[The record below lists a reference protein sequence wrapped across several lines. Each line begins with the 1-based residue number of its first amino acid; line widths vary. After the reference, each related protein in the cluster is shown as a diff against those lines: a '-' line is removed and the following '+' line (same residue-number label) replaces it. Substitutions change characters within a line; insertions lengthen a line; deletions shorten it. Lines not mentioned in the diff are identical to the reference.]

1 MPNFILEKE
10 HKDIKERLI
19 KEYIK
24 KQNNTAPFLATL
36 P

>member
-24 KQNNTAPFLATL
+24 KQNNNINNEKHI
-36 P
+36 